1 VTQPDYV
8 PLAGGDRVR
17 PVDRLP
23 VPQAWLTDRPAE
35 LDELLPVGTRFGAPG
50 PDLGYGLKLAKR
62 FEDRLVVPPG
72 EHAVDAIAGG
82 FACGTRR
89 AAHFGRAP
97 VIYDMEWAYLL
108 WGYLGAAPEALIA
121 FRAPLFKGAS
131 HDYGAQRRIVDLV
144 RPEALP
150 LTPAQ
155 VTEQL
160 GSWPTL
166 ITAPGQ

>member
-1 VTQPDYV
+1 MTQPDYV

-35 LDELLPVGTRFGAPG
+35 LDELLPVGAHFGVPG

-62 FEDRLVVPPG
+62 FEERLVVPPG
-72 EHAVDAIAGG
+72 EHAVDAIAGC
-82 FACGTRR
+82 FACGTKR
-89 AAHFGRAP
+89 AAYFGRAP
-97 VIYDMEWAYLL
+97 VVYDMEWAYLL
-108 WGYLGAAPEALIA
+108 WGYLGTPPETLVA
-121 FRAPLFKGAS
+121 FRAPLFKGAA
-131 HDYGAQRRIVDLV
+131 HHYGDQRRIVDLV

-155 VTEQL
+155 VAERL
-160 GSWPTL
+160 GSWSTL
-166 ITAPGQ
+166 VASGGQ